1 MSFTSIADHATEVSG
16 LTTSGASARV
26 QSGET
31 DLPKVPLSGG
41 GNPVKTGGKRRRSR
55 KSQSK
60 RRKSRGSRRK
70 HRRTAK
76 K

>member
-1 MSFTSIADHATEVSG
+1 MPFTSIADHATEVSG
-16 LTTSGASARV
+16 LTTSGANARV

-31 DLPKVPLSGG
+31 LPKVPL
-41 GNPVKTGGKRRRSR
+41 TGGRRRRSR

-60 RRKSRGSRRK
+60 RRSRRMRMTRGG
-70 HRRTAK
+70 RRRRCKTAK

>member
-1 MSFTSIADHATEVSG
+1 MPFTSIADHATEVSG

-26 QSGET
+26 QGGET
-31 DLPKVPLSGG
+31 DLPKVPL
-41 GNPVKTGGKRRRSR
+41 TGGRRKSSR
-55 KSQSK
+55 KAQSK
-60 RRKSRGSRRK
+60 RRKSKASRRK

>member
-1 MSFTSIADHATEVSG
+1 MPFTSIADNATEVSG

-26 QSGET
+26 QSGEA
-31 DLPKVPLSGG
+31 DLPKVPL
-41 GNPVKTGGKRRRSR
+41 TGGKRKRSR

-60 RRKSRGSRRK
+60 RRKSKASRRK

>member
-1 MSFTSIADHATEVSG
+1 MSTSIADHATEVSG

-26 QSGET
+26 QGGET
-31 DLPKVPLSGG
+31 DLPKIPL
-41 GNPVKTGGKRRRSR
+41 TGGRRRRRSR

-60 RRKSRGSRRK
+60 KRKTRGGRRHR
-70 HRRTAK
+70 RRTAK

>member
-1 MSFTSIADHATEVSG
+1 MPFTSIADHATEVSG

-26 QSGET
+26 QGGET
-31 DLPKVPLSGG
+31 DLPKVPL
-41 GNPVKTGGKRRRSR
+41 TGGRRRRRSR

-60 RRKSRGSRRK
+60 KRKTRGGRRHR
-70 HRRTAK
+70 RRTAK